1 MAMNKKEQ
9 AAYDELM
16 AQARIN
22 RALRWSDY
30 SVERDMPVPEVSGE
44 YQNGWSFNTATGTVY
59 PTWSGTTVH
68 GIREEGEVV
77 DATYR
82 RMRGMNGSQNGI
94 PQYST
99 KERAMKALRCSLE
112 IKFAIQLDAVD
123 KAIAKELESST
134 ARRKSDTSDAKW

>member
-9 AAYDELM
+9 AAYDELV

-59 PTWSGTTVH
+59 PTWSGNYGSRHT
-68 GIREEGEVV
+68 G
-77 DATYR
+77 
-82 RMRGMNGSQNGI
+82 RGRGC
-94 PQYST
+94 
-99 KERAMKALRCSLE
+99 RCNLPPH
-112 IKFAIQLDAVD
+112 
-123 KAIAKELESST
+123 
-134 ARRKSDTSDAKW
+134 ARHEW

>member
-44 YQNGWSFNTATGTVY
+44 YQNGWSYWHCLSDMERNYSSRHTG
-59 PTWSGTTVH
+59 
-68 GIREEGEVV
+68 
-77 DATYR
+77 
-82 RMRGMNGSQNGI
+82 RGRGC
-94 PQYST
+94 
-99 KERAMKALRCSLE
+99 RCNLPPH
-112 IKFAIQLDAVD
+112 
-123 KAIAKELESST
+123 
-134 ARRKSDTSDAKW
+134 ARHEW

>member
-9 AAYDELM
+9 AAYDELV

-22 RALRWSDY
+22 RRFRWSDY

-68 GIREEGEVV
+68 GTREEGEVV
-77 DATYR
+77 DATSR

-99 KERAMKALRCSLE
+99 KERALKALRCSLE
-112 IKFAIQLDAVD
+112 IKL
-123 KAIAKELESST
+123 LSS
-134 ARRKSDTSDAKW
+134 WMP

>member
-1 MAMNKKEQ
+1 
-9 AAYDELM
+9 M

-30 SVERDMPVPEVSGE
+30 SVERDMPVPEVSG
-44 YQNGWSFNTATGTVY
+44 NTKTAGAST
-59 PTWSGTTVH
+59 PPLALFIRH
-68 GIREEGEVV
+68 GAELRFTAHGEEGEVV
-77 DATYR
+77 DATSR

-99 KERAMKALRCSLE
+99 KERALKALRCSLE
-112 IKFAIQLDAVD
+112 IKFAMQLDAVD

-134 ARRKSDTSDAKW
+134 ARRESDTSDAKR

>member
-9 AAYDELM
+9 AAYDELV

-68 GIREEGEVV
+68 GTREEGEVV
-77 DATYR
+77 DATSR
-82 RMRGMNGSQNGI
+82 RMRGMNGS
-94 PQYST
+94 
-99 KERAMKALRCSLE
+99 
-112 IKFAIQLDAVD
+112 
-123 KAIAKELESST
+123 
-134 ARRKSDTSDAKW
+134 